1 MGGIFQKPASTPEA
15 IERSQPLALPPD
27 EVAKLDEEAWYARV
41 YRGDDVPQLTVRA
54 VAMGTVL
61 GFLLAFTNVYVSL
74 KAAWTMNVALTACI
88 VSFTLWAVL
97 LKLRLA
103 RTPMSILENNCMQS
117 TASAAGYSTGNVVG
131 STVPALLLLSVSPA
145 RPRGQQL
152 PWLTLGAWVFLMAL
166 LGVAMAVPMKRSMI
180 NHDRLKFP
188 SGIAAAETL
197 HSLYSRGQEAIS
209 KGRALIAAALVATL
223 SPLLMDLKLRR
234 GEPLLPSTS
243 RALDWLPARGVDAK
257 TGARFLPSDWTAVL
271 DHKLVLVGV
280 GVIVGPRISASLML
294 GAVLLA
300 FVVGPAGLTA
310 GAVTAPSQAWLE
322 IGLWVAAPMLLTSGL
337 LSLAFSWRA
346 LRRSRRAAATTAAVR
361 GRTEV
366 PEVVFLAGTVVA
378 GTGLVIVAHQV
389 FATPVV
395 LGVLAVVLTLVLSL
409 AACRA
414 TGDSDITP
422 IGPMAVLTQ
431 LAYGILMPKSAAA
444 NLVAAGITTSGAAS
458 SADLLTDWKSGYLLG
473 ASPRRQFVAQALGIL
488 PGTVATV
495 LCYYLLIPDAT
506 AITGRGG
513 APPAFPA
520 PAAQMWLA
528 VSHVVT
534 RGVASLHPMA
544 RWAMLAGAAVGVL
557 LVLLERLPA
566 RWHRFIPSPIGLGM
580 GFAYPF
586 QYPFSMFIGGV
597 IAWLWSRRNREHADR
612 YAVPVASG
620 VIAGESLVGVL
631 AAVLNNFVIRG

>member
-1 MGGIFQKPASTPEA
+1 MGGLFQKPASTPEA

-27 EVAKLDEEAWYARV
+27 EVAKLDEDAWYARV

-54 VAMGTVL
+54 VAMGAVL

-74 KAAWTMNVALTACI
+74 KAAWTLNVALTACI
-88 VSFTLWAVL
+88 VSFTVWTVL
-97 LKLRLA
+97 LKMRLA
-103 RTPMSILENNCMQS
+103 RSPMSILENNCMQS
-117 TASAAGYSTGNVVG
+117 TASAAGYSTGGVVG
-131 STVPALLLLSVSPA
+131 ASVPALLLLSVSPA
-145 RPRGQQL
+145 TPHGRQM
-152 PWLTLGAWVFLMAL
+152 PWLTLAAWVFLMAL
-166 LGVAMAVPMKRSMI
+166 LGVAMAIPMKRSMI

-197 HSLYSRGQEAIS
+197 HSLYSRGAEAVS
-209 KGRALIAAALVATL
+209 KGRALIGAALVATL
-223 SPLLMDLKLRR
+223 SPLLMDLKLRH

-243 RALDWLPARGVDAK
+243 RALDWLPGPGVDPK
-257 TGARFLPSDWTAVL
+257 TGAHFLPSDWTAVL

-280 GVIVGPRISASLML
+280 GVIAGPRVSVSLML

-300 FVVGPAGLTA
+300 FVVGPAGLAA

-322 IGLWVAAPMLLTSGL
+322 LGLWVAAPMLLASGL

-346 LRRSRRAAATTAAVR
+346 LRRSGRVPASSTEVRR
-361 GRTEV
+361 RTEV
-366 PEVVFLAGTVVA
+366 PPVVFLVGTLVA
-378 GTGLVIVAHQV
+378 GTGLVIIAHKV
-389 FATPVV
+389 FETPVV
-395 LGVLAVVLTLVLSL
+395 LGVLAVVLTFALSL

-414 TGDSDITP
+414 TGESDITP
-422 IGPMAVLTQ
+422 LGPMAVLTQ
-431 LAYGILMPKSAAA
+431 LLYGILMPRSAAA
-444 NLVAAGITTSGAAS
+444 NLMAAGVTTSGAAS

-473 ASPRRQFVAQALGIL
+473 ASPRRQFVAQMLGIV

-495 LCYYLLIPDAT
+495 LCYYLLVPDAT
-506 AITGRGG
+506 AITGSGG

-528 VSHVVT
+528 VAHVVT
-534 RGVASLHPMA
+534 RGLASLHPMA
-544 RWAMLAGAAVGVL
+544 RWAMLGGAAVGVL
-557 LVLLERLPA
+557 LVLLERLPP

-597 IAWLWSRRNREHADR
+597 IGWLWYRRNREHADR
-612 YAVPVASG
+612 YAVPIASG
-620 VIAGESLVGVL
+620 AIAGESLVGVL
-631 AAVLNNFVIRG
+631 AAVLNNFVIKR